1 MILGHSQMIL
11 GGCKYK
17 ALQDLTLKQCCDF
30 ICNAPIF
37 LLCKGKQ
44 VNSLIR
50 EGLLE
55 PHEGALVDKSDHWI
69 NHSANGFS
77 I

>member
-11 GGCKYK
+11 VWCKCK
-17 ALQDLTLKQCCDF
+17 ALQALTLKQCCKF
-30 ICNAPIF
+30 IF
-37 LLCKGKQ
+37 LFCKGKQ

-55 PHEGALVDKSDHWI
+55 PHEGALVDKSDR
-69 NHSANGFS
+69 
-77 I
+77 